1 MWPQSILILIG
12 VWLMASPDVMGY
24 GGSARANNQIVG
36 VWMATF
42 GMIAMSECTRA
53 MRWVNL
59 VLGTWLV
66 MAPFWAGL
74 SRRTCIRQYRFGCR
88 FGIAGPR
95 AKPNFRTI
103 RGRVVGTL
111 ERKLNHERR
120 PLGERYNA
128 C

>member
-1 MWPQSILILIG
+1 MWAQSILILIG

-24 GGSARANNQIVG
+24 GGPARANNQIVG

-66 MAPFWAGL
+66 MAPFWLDYPDERAFGSIAL
-74 SRRTCIRQYRFGCR
+74 GVASVLLALVRSPISERFGGGWSALWNGNSTMNGDR
-88 FGIAGPR
+88 
-95 AKPNFRTI
+95 
-103 RGRVVGTL
+103 
-111 ERKLNHERR
+111 
-120 PLGERYNA
+120 
-128 C
+128 